1 MGIISDTL
9 GPAFRRH
16 WHCAALI
23 GLLASVAVTAAHD
36 AATVALPAPNEWQY
50 LTFEQR
56 HEQMTFLV
64 HPSVAEH
71 YQDFYKTSAPLLNC
85 RSCHGEQA
93 ERQRYQM
100 AYTPIDDLDPARV
113 RELYVAGA
121 KLSPEQ
127 IFKRDVITPLMARLL
142 GVPAYD
148 AVTGNGFSCFGCHP
162 REGG

>member
-1 MGIISDTL
+1 MGTISDTL
-9 GPAFRRH
+9 GAALRRYRH
-16 WHCAALI
+16 RYALI
-23 GLLASVAVTAAHD
+23 GLLASVAAGAAD
-36 AATVALPAPNEWQY
+36 DVATVALPAPNEWQH

-71 YQDFYKTSAPLLNC
+71 YRDFYKTSAPLLTC

-100 AYTPIDDLDPARV
+100 AYTPIDDLDPTRV
-113 RELYVAGA
+113 RALYVAGA
-121 KLSPEQ
+121 ELSPEQ
-127 IFKRDVITPLMARLL
+127 RFKRDVITPLMARLL

-148 AVTGNGFSCFGCHP
+148 TATGSGFSCFGCHP